1 MVCMYKIIWLDGA
14 SGVGKT
20 TVANFLTNELME
32 NEITV
37 DNVDSDYYYQEK
49 YLLNPKIDQSK
60 VKSPWADECFLK
72 YFKGQLVL
80 FCEKNDILV
89 VQMALTDDKCRK
101 ILLESL
107 GEKVG
112 IKHIILN
119 ASKQTIKDRLKE
131 RATKGLAQRQA
142 LERLDWNIAYL
153 NKYYKEDTWINTE
166 ERSAENVADE
176 IFSMIEKSRLQK

>member
-1 MVCMYKIIWLDGA
+1 M
-14 SGVGKT
+14 
-20 TVANFLTNELME
+20 
-32 NEITV
+32 
-37 DNVDSDYYYQEK
+37 
-49 YLLNPKIDQSK
+49 
-60 VKSPWADECFLK
+60 
-72 YFKGQLVL
+72 
-80 FCEKNDILV
+80 
-89 VQMALTDDKCRK
+89 
-101 ILLESL
+101 LESL

-131 RATKGLAQRQA
+131 RATKGVAQRQA

-166 ERSAENVADE
+166 EKSAENVADE

>member
-1 MVCMYKIIWLDGA
+1 MH
-14 SGVGKT
+14 
-20 TVANFLTNELME
+20 EL
-32 NEITV
+32 TV

-49 YLLNPKIDQSK
+49 YLSNPKIDQSK

-131 RATKGLAQRQA
+131 RATKGVAQRQA